1 MFPFDPPEIIRRS
14 NVSDDSRVI
23 EREHWEEKRLITMQA
38 HMLKFCKKQIAAV
51 AFIKL
56 FEVLESGANNIMPV
70 AIRHVNLG
78 TN

>member
-1 MFPFDPPEIIRRS
+1 
-14 NVSDDSRVI
+14 
-23 EREHWEEKRLITMQA
+23 MQA

-78 TN
+78 TNW